1 MFRKGSSLF
10 GYCRFEERTL
20 GTLTNASGPSDIPTS
35 YVIATY
41 RERCVMILQMSH
53 FFSPLTVACLLAL
66 LSSSCTGV
74 PDNYAEAIINEVVDR
89 NESIVATGYAV
100 ISIQKSSNPAQQ
112 RILSIRASKLDAY
125 RTLLEQVYGQYL
137 DANTTIAEL
146 IVKNDTF
153 KARVQGVIYDARL
166 VSISPVGNDTY
177 ETTLSL
183 DKSVVDDLRKLY
195 LKSMSR
201 QTMSSRATAR
211 PAAT

>member
-1 MFRKGSSLF
+1 MKSNIIRIYL
-10 GYCRFEERTL
+10 RV
-20 GTLTNASGPSDIPTS
+20 N
-35 YVIATY
+35 V
-41 RERCVMILQMSH
+41 
-53 FFSPLTVACLLAL
+53 AL
-66 LSSSCTGV
+66 LLGV
-74 PDNYAEAIINEVVDR
+74 LLSGCSNLSENYASAVVDEVVDR

-146 IVKNDTF
+146 VVKNDTF

-195 LKSMSR
+195 LKSMARQNLSR
-201 QTMSSRATAR
+201 SRFEHSSVI
-211 PAAT
+211 